1 MTMKTFL
8 GLLFLLFTIALY
20 SGCSSLYSSRIDN
33 RDFAVDTYPLNQA
46 PMDQAALRA
55 QRFWARHAVQYGAKP
70 NLLGVEAS
78 MVDSGELGASFTA
91 KIYHSETTASY
102 AKRGARDGTQ
112 SVTVVVIYDIKT
124 GRLYDTT
131 GYIFVD
137 TPSIGTV
144 VHVGNLETRYIGRG

>member
-1 MTMKTFL
+1 MKTFL
-8 GLLFLLFTIALY
+8 GLLFLLLTIALY
-20 SGCSSLYSSRIDN
+20 SGCSSLSPSRTDN

-55 QRFWARHAVQYGAKP
+55 QRFWARHAAQYGAEP
-70 NLLGVEAS
+70 NLLAVEAY
-78 MVDSGELGASFTA
+78 MVDSGVLGASFTA
-91 KIYHSETTASY
+91 KIDHSETTASY
-102 AKRGARDGTQ
+102 SIRGASDGTQ
-112 SVTVVVIYDIKT
+112 SVTGVVIYDIKT

-144 VHVGNLETRYIGRG
+144 IHVGNLVTRYIGRG